1 MRSTTHTHPPQ
12 VRKVVDTD
20 PAAARR
26 LLGNVGI
33 AGLLPP
39 SLVVG
44 VIMDLISPQ
53 HKVRGGPAPA

>member
-1 MRSTTHTHPPQ
+1 M
-12 VRKVVDTD
+12 VDTD